1 MKISIWHWPV
11 LTQVDVA
18 YNMIVRSRVVASM
31 GGGGGEVVAHV
42 SLFFIITYN
51 NVPYPPVPLATKFN
65 KSSPFLAQPNI

>member
-1 MKISIWHWPV
+1 M
-11 LTQVDVA
+11 A
-18 YNMIVRSRVVASM
+18 YNMIVRSKFVASI

>member
-1 MKISIWHWPV
+1 M
-11 LTQVDVA
+11 A

-51 NVPYPPVPLATKFN
+51 NVPYPH
-65 KSSPFLAQPNI
+65 SH

>member
-18 YNMIVRSRVVASM
+18 YNMIVRSKFVASI